1 MTCVLGSDEREA
13 LLMSI
18 VAKGGFK
25 ALGDNVVPNLCREEV
40 LGRYGYLLIIPFVN

>member
-13 LLMSI
+13 LLMFM

-25 ALGDNVVPNLCREEV
+25 ALGGNVEPNRWGRVP
-40 LGRYGYLLIIPFVN
+40 GRYGNFKLPLVN